1 MKKVISTSNAPAAIG
16 PYSQAIEAGG
26 MVFISGQVPINPA
39 SAKVEET
46 TIEGQSKQVME
57 NLKAI
62 LTEAGLSFD
71 HVIKSTILLQDLAD
85 FGTVNEIYGSYLSEP
100 YPARATFQVA
110 RLPLDVKI
118 EVEMIASRS

>member
-1 MKKVISTSNAPAAIG
+1 MKKVISTDKAPAAIG
-16 PYSQAIEAGG
+16 PYSQAMEAAG
-26 MVFISGQVPINPA
+26 MVFISGQVPINP
-39 SAKVEET
+39 SSGKVEAT
-46 TIEGQSKQVME
+46 SIEDQSKQVME

-71 HVIKSTILLQDLAD
+71 HVVKSTILLQDLGD

-118 EVEMIASRS
+118 EIEMIAAR

>member
-1 MKKVISTSNAPAAIG
+1 MKKVISTKNAPAAIG
-16 PYSQAIEAGG
+16 PYSQAMEAGG

-39 SAKVEET
+39 SSKVEET
-46 TIEGQSKQVME
+46 SIEGQAKQVME

-71 HVIKSTILLQDLAD
+71 NVIKSTILLQDLED

-118 EVEMIASRS
+118 EIEMIAAR

>member
-1 MKKVISTSNAPAAIG
+1 MKKVINTANAPAAIG
-16 PYSQAIEAGG
+16 PYSQAIEANG

-46 TIEGQSKQVME
+46 SIEGQSKQVME
-57 NLKAI
+57 NLKAVLAEAD
-62 LTEAGLSFD
+62 LTFD
-71 HVIKSTILLQDLAD
+71 HVIKSTILLQDLSD

-118 EVEMIASRS
+118 EVEMIAAR